1 VKAEGKKH
9 SLAIEGDEK
18 EGPLITEARKNE
30 GGSAKSK
37 YYSVIILNIHIHCF
51 HLIFKVQYRSFY

>member
-1 VKAEGKKH
+1 VTDHFVKAEGKKH

-30 GGSAKSK
+30 GGREKA
-37 YYSVIILNIHIHCF
+37 IIVGEIRKWHIGMQLMTAEKNH
-51 HLIFKVQYRSFY
+51 